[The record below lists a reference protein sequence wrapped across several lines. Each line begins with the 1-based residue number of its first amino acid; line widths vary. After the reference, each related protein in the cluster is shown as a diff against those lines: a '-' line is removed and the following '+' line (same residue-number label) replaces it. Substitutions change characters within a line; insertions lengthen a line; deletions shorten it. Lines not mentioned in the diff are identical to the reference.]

1 MFVSAAGVRGHYHE
15 SSDCFESP
23 QKSLLKNNQ
32 PKNTSQIFLPPNIL
46 ELKIYPPPP
55 PPPNK
60 KNPSIN
66 PSPEIRST
74 PSLPP

>member
-32 PKNTSQIFLPPNIL
+32 PKNTSQIFLPQTSWN
-46 ELKIYPPPP
+46 
-55 PPPNK
+55 
-60 KNPSIN
+60 
-66 PSPEIRST
+66 
-74 PSLPP
+74 